1 MPPFSDGLK
10 EPPHTQSITM
20 KKFLLIG
27 AILMQPVYGAK
38 LPASVDSELQELAR
52 FCRLL
57 GGRPHGFQQAVERAD
72 LNGDGITDYVL
83 DDSELQCYG
92 ASGSVGMFGNR
103 NGGGVTVFLGRADG
117 KAEKVFYYSA
127 FGAKID
133 YVGKQAKLYLG
144 MAGTYCGQT
153 PESEKRDGYEKCS
166 RPLKWNDKSRRF
178 QIDMQTKRT
187 ALHWW

>member
-1 MPPFSDGLK
+1 
-10 EPPHTQSITM
+10 M
-20 KKFLLIG
+20 KKLHLIVV
-27 AILMQPVYGAK
+27 ILMQPVYGAK
-38 LPASVDSELQELAR
+38 LRLPASVDGELQELAC

-57 GGRPHGFQQAVERAD
+57 GGQPHGFQRAVGRTD
-72 LNGDGITDYVL
+72 L
-83 DDSELQCYG
+83 
-92 ASGSVGMFGNR
+92 

-117 KAEKVFYYSA
+117 EAEKAFYYSV
-127 FGAKID
+127 FGSKIY

-166 RPLKWNDKSRRF
+166 RPLKWNDKLRRF

-187 ALHWW
+187 ALYWQPPGSQAG